1 MKLIKNIVLG
11 LTIIFIISSSYNIV
25 GQNLDADLD
34 PLIDISV
41 TVEIQQIRSLE
52 KRDSKTKTVE
62 RIDLFSDPDFY
73 VKVFINEEEFVSPIW
88 HNTKYVYDPQWNAT
102 LNVPD
107 NIENV
112 DIKIQ
117 LWDWELLGD
126 KICDISPY
134 NYELPDN
141 HEVDLIY
148 SIKTGH
154 WRGDDYCYDEQSW
167 SDPSGYGRLNGC
179 DDGSIY
185 DLDRDCELL
194 FDIYQNDYDNDG
206 LPYWSE
212 VEIYETNPEIPD
224 IGDPDGDGVSIIWE
238 HKWGHQFGWHGNHYW
253 IYDPFSWEN
262 HSSQDIDQDG
272 LDNYEE
278 FLMSDWGS
286 DPFRK
291 DVFVEL
297 DYMESSPDGQLT
309 YFPQTSMES
318 LYTAF
323 NRQNIVLHIDDGCII
338 ECDIIPYDE
347 ESSNGELHDIYWEY
361 FLHGDENNPRQGIFR
376 YGVLVYW
383 AGIEGHIFRTDAFQ
397 VSIKGLEEKKQQFPW
412 LDRDVIY
419 ASAYMHELGHTF
431 SFSPIPGHNNDCRAP
446 WQIGWW
452 LVRSYK
458 SCMNYGYMYG
468 LVDYSDGS
476 RGKNDFDDWE
486 RMDLQ
491 SFQRT
496 WD

>member
-1 MKLIKNIVLG
+1 MVSSASIV
-11 LTIIFIISSSYNIV
+11 
-25 GQNLDADLD
+25 
-34 PLIDISV
+34 
-41 TVEIQQIRSLE
+41 VESR
-52 KRDSKTKTVE
+52 
-62 RIDLFSDPDFY
+62 
-73 VKVFINEEEFVSPIW
+73 
-88 HNTKYVYDPQWNAT
+88 
-102 LNVPD
+102 
-107 NIENV
+107 
-112 DIKIQ
+112 
-117 LWDWELLGD
+117 
-126 KICDISPY
+126 
-134 NYELPDN
+134 
-141 HEVDLIY
+141 
-148 SIKTGH
+148 
-154 WRGDDYCYDEQSW
+154 
-167 SDPSGYGRLNGC
+167 
-179 DDGSIY
+179 
-185 DLDRDCELL
+185 
-194 FDIYQNDYDNDG
+194 
-206 LPYWSE
+206 
-212 VEIYETNPEIPD
+212 
-224 IGDPDGDGVSIIWE
+224 
-238 HKWGHQFGWHGNHYW
+238 
-253 IYDPFSWEN
+253 
-262 HSSQDIDQDG
+262 
-272 LDNYEE
+272 
-278 FLMSDWGS
+278 
-286 DPFRK
+286 
-291 DVFVEL
+291 DVFVQSSNDKLSKNCLEIAIFLLFRIFL
-297 DYMESSPDGQLT
+297 DKLIFGLIREYGLAL
-309 YFPQTSMES
+309 FK
-318 LYTAF
+318 
-323 NRQNIVLHIDDGCII
+323 VLPII
-338 ECDIIPYDE
+338 ECDIIPYEE